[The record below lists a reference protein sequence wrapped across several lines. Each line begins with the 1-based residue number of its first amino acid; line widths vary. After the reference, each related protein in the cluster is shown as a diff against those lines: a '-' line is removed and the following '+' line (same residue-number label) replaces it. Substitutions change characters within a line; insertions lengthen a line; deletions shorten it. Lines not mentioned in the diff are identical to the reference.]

1 MTFLRYYLH
10 FDKPEMITK
19 FVQEL
24 TILTERSATM
34 GIEELLLDQAEKKG
48 IEKGMEKGKLEEA
61 KSIAREMKKEGIPIA
76 QIAKFT
82 KISIE
87 IIEKL

>member
-1 MTFLRYYLH
+1 MTFLRYCLH

-24 TILTERSATM
+24 SILTEKSNTM
-34 GIEELLLDQAEKKG
+34 GIEELLLDQAKK
-48 IEKGMEKGKLEEA
+48 EGMEKGELKKA
-61 KSIAREMKKEGIPIA
+61 RAIAREMKNDGISIV

-82 KISIE
+82 KLSIE
-87 IIEKL
+87 EIEKL